1 MATPRFNSDGTPRKR
16 VKSSALTEKGISKMS
31 DTIKAKRMGLG
42 MTQAEFTE
50 WILKEGRRL
59 GLPGTEFSGGAVQN
73 WELKNIASCPD
84 LGNMRLLAAVFGL
97 DTDSFVNYLNGEWPT
112 IQNFLKDPINQKKD
126 CVKNPNLVPEL
137 FQEADPQVK
146 AKLVIKEVESLY
158 LKLDELQK
166 MIKEIDLEDVKA
178 FMCSAPKDL
187 QKELYQ
193 YLQEKLI
200 GA

>member
-1 MATPRFNSDGTPRKR
+1 MATPRFNSDGSPRKR
-16 VKSSALTEKGISKMS
+16 VKASALTEKGIVRMAN
-31 DTIKAKRMGLG
+31 TIKGKRMGLG

-73 WELKNIASCPD
+73 WELQNVASCPD

-97 DTDSFVNYLNGEWPT
+97 DADSFVNYLNGDWPT
-112 IQNFLKDPINQKKD
+112 IRDFLKDPINQKKD
-126 CVKNPNLVPEL
+126 CVKNPNLIPEL
-137 FQEADPQVK
+137 FQEADAQVK

-158 LKLDELQK
+158 SQLDELQK
-166 MIKEIDLEDVKA
+166 MIKEIDLEDVKS
-178 FMCSAPKDL
+178 FLCSAPKDL
-187 QKELYQ
+187 QKEVYRF
-193 YLQEKLI
+193 LQEKLI

>member
-16 VKSSALTEKGISKMS
+16 VKASALTEKGISKMS

-97 DTDSFVNYLNGEWPT
+97 DTDSFVNYLNGDWPT
-112 IQNFLKDPINQKKD
+112 I
-126 CVKNPNLVPEL
+126 
-137 FQEADPQVK
+137 
-146 AKLVIKEVESLY
+146 
-158 LKLDELQK
+158 
-166 MIKEIDLEDVKA
+166 
-178 FMCSAPKDL
+178 
-187 QKELYQ
+187 
-193 YLQEKLI
+193 
-200 GA
+200 

>member
-1 MATPRFNSDGTPRKR
+1 MATPRRDADGNFRRRK
-16 VKSSALTEKGISKMS
+16 KTSALTEKGIARMS

-42 MTQAEFTE
+42 MTQAEFTD
-50 WILKEGRRL
+50 WILKEGKRL
-59 GLPGTEFSGGAVQN
+59 GLPGTEFSNGAIQN

-97 DTDSFVNYLNGEWPT
+97 DTDSFVNYLNGDWPT
-112 IQNFLKDPINQKKD
+112 IQDFFKDPINQKKD

-137 FQEADPQVK
+137 FQEADTQIK

-158 LKLDELQK
+158 SRLDELQK
-166 MIKEIDLEDVKA
+166 MIKEIDLEDVKS
-178 FMCSAPKDL
+178 FLCSAPKEL
-187 QKELYQ
+187 QKEVYQ
-193 YLQEKLI
+193 YLQDKLI

>member
-1 MATPRFNSDGTPRKR
+1 MATPRFDSHGNPRKR
-16 VKSSALTEKGISKMS
+16 VKASALTEKGISKMS

-50 WILKEGRRL
+50 WILKEGKRL
-59 GLPGTEFSGGAVQN
+59 GLPNTEFSGGAVQN

-97 DTDSFVNYLNGEWPT
+97 DTDSFVNYLNGDWPT
-112 IQNFLKDPINQKKD
+112 IQDFLKDPINQKKD
-126 CVKNPNLVPEL
+126 CVKNPNLIPEL
-137 FQEADPQVK
+137 FQEADTQVK

-158 LKLDELQK
+158 SKLDELQE
-166 MIKEIDLEDVKA
+166 MIKEIDLEDVKT
-178 FMCSAPKDL
+178 FLCSAPKDL
-187 QKELYQ
+187 QKEVYQ

>member
-1 MATPRFNSDGTPRKR
+1 MATPRFDSHGNPRKR
-16 VKSSALTEKGISKMS
+16 VKASALTEKGISKMS

-42 MTQAEFTE
+42 MTQSEFTE
-50 WILKEGRRL
+50 WILKEGKRL
-59 GLPGTEFSGGAVQN
+59 GLPNTEFSGGAVQN

-97 DTDSFVNYLNGEWPT
+97 DTDSFVNYLNGDWPT
-112 IQNFLKDPINQKKD
+112 IQDFLKDPINQKKD
-126 CVKNPNLVPEL
+126 CVKNPNLIPEL
-137 FQEADPQVK
+137 FQEADTQVK

-158 LKLDELQK
+158 SKLDELQK
-166 MIKEIDLEDVKA
+166 MIKKIDLEDVKSYL
-178 FMCSAPKDL
+178 CSAPKDL
-187 QKELYQ
+187 QKEVYQ

>member
-16 VKSSALTEKGISKMS
+16 VKASALTEKGISKMS
-31 DTIKAKRMGLG
+31 DTIKTKRMGLG

-97 DTDSFVNYLNGEWPT
+97 DTDSFVNYLNGDWPT
-112 IQNFLKDPINQKKD
+112 IQDFLKDPINQKKD

-137 FQEADPQVK
+137 FQEADTQVK

-158 LKLDELQK
+158 SKLDELQK

-178 FMCSAPKDL
+178 FLCSAPKDL
-187 QKELYQ
+187 QKEVYQ